1 MKPPSQLLVV
11 NRTDNGGQMFS
22 SFSDGLPQLHACHL
36 VYRHGLAVR
45 DDQQALAMGSTTRGL
60 WTSADAGETLHC
72 VSRDLPLIAAVTF
85 AA

>member
-36 VYRHGLAVR
+36 VYRHG
-45 DDQQALAMGSTTRGL
+45 
-60 WTSADAGETLHC
+60 
-72 VSRDLPLIAAVTF
+72 
-85 AA
+85 